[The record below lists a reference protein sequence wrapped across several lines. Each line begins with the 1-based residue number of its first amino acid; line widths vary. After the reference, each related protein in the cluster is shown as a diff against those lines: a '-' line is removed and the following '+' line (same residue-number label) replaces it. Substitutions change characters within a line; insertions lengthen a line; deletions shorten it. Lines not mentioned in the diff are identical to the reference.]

1 MDGVS
6 TVFAV
11 VSFGVQLAGTIQATS
26 DFLRSVQNAPDELL
40 GLVDLLDQLQGTL
53 GHVHDLIEQQ
63 SSVLTSPGSLRSIA
77 AALQNCEK
85 SLKKLKSL
93 VDQLKRSLDR
103 QHRIQRAWAFLRT
116 VLNKEELLELRKQI
130 QESLITLQ
138 LSISINSAQLQ

>member
-6 TVFAV
+6 AVFAV
-11 VSFGVQLAGTIQATS
+11 VSLGVQLAGTVQATS
-26 DFLRSVQNAPDELL
+26 EFLRSVRNAPDELL

-53 GHVHDLIEQQ
+53 GHVSDLIEQQ
-63 SSVLTSPGSLRSIA
+63 SSVLISPGSLRSIA
-77 AALQNCEK
+77 AALQNCER

-103 QHRIQRAWAFLRT
+103 QHRIQRACASLSS
-116 VLNKEELLELRKQI
+116 VLKKEELLELRKQI
-130 QESLITLQ
+130 QESLIRLK

>member
-6 TVFAV
+6 AVFAV
-11 VSFGVQLAGTIQATS
+11 VSLGVQLAGTVQATS
-26 DFLRSVQNAPDELL
+26 EFLRSVLNAPDELL
-40 GLVDLLDQLQGTL
+40 RLVDLLGQLQGTL
-53 GHVHDLIEQQ
+53 GHVSDLIEQQ

-85 SLKKLKSL
+85 SLKKLESL

-103 QHRIQRAWAFLRT
+103 QHRIQRAWASLRT
-116 VLNKEELLELRKQI
+116 VLKKEELLELRKQI